1 MLQSAH
7 AVGGM
12 LMKKWVWQKANWT
25 KFKWDEA
32 LVTVKLRLIHKKIGQ
47 LVGESKV
54 SPEAE
59 ALPLDTLLTNLV
71 ASSLIEDEKLNV
83 RSLKSSL
90 ARRLGVTEENPA
102 PIKDKNEGLAN
113 IMMDAVS
120 NHNAPL
126 TMERLLQW
134 HNWLFQTI
142 ERFDYAA
149 QKIKVGEIRDNEAPM
164 QVVGGSLYGTTTKVY
179 FEAPE
184 GGEHLQGL
192 MNEFIEW
199 FNSSREDVMLD
210 PLLRAA
216 LAHFWFVTLHPF
228 EDGNGRITRVITDL
242 ALAQMD
248 HQSIRLYAMSVAI
261 HENRSSYYE
270 VLEKCQNDTYTINE
284 WLVWFLNTLEKS
296 IDRSLLRLDRTI
308 TKAKFWSTYSH
319 IELNEAQNKV
329 LNRLL
334 NGEENDF
341 PLGINASQY
350 QKLTGVSKATATR
363 HLTELLENDVLYK
376 LEGGGRNTRYVL
388 KIDKEKFTQKE
399 VVSLV

>member
-1 MLQSAH
+1 
-7 AVGGM
+7 
-12 LMKKWVWQKANWT
+12 MKKWVWQKEHWT
-25 KFKWDEA
+25 KFKWDDIG
-32 LVTVKLRLIHKKIGQ
+32 VTAKLRLIHKKIGQ
-47 LVGESKV
+47 LVGESKA
-54 SPEAE
+54 STDAE
-59 ALPLDTLLTNLV
+59 ALPLDMLLTNLV

-102 PIKDKNEGLAN
+102 PIQDKTEGLAN
-113 IMMDAVS
+113 IMMDAV
-120 NHNAPL
+120 NNYHAPL

-134 HNWLFQTI
+134 HNWLFQSI

-149 QKIKVGEIRDNEAPM
+149 QKIKVGKFRDNEAPM
-164 QVVGGSLYGTTTKVY
+164 QVVGGSPYGTTTKVY

-184 GGEHLQGL
+184 GGEHLQRL
-192 MNEFIEW
+192 IKEFLEW
-199 FNSSREDVMLD
+199 FNHSREDVMLD

-261 HENRSSYYE
+261 HENRSSYYD
-270 VLEKCQNDTYTINE
+270 VLEKCQNNTYTINE
-284 WLVWFLNTLEKS
+284 WLVWFLDTLEKS
-296 IDRSLLRLDRTI
+296 IDKSLLRLDRTI
-308 TKAKFWSTYSH
+308 AKAKFWSSYSH
-319 IELNEAQNKV
+319 VEFNEAQNKV

-334 NGEENDF
+334 NGEDHDF

-350 QKLTGVSKATATR
+350 QKVTGVSKATATR
-363 HLTELLENDVLYK
+363 HLAELLERDVLHK

-388 KIDKEKFTQKE
+388 KIYKENFI
-399 VVSLV
+399 

>member
-1 MLQSAH
+1 ME
-7 AVGGM
+7 
-12 LMKKWVWQKANWT
+12 KWVWQKENWT

-32 LVTVKLRLIHKKIGQ
+32 LVAVKLRLIHHKIGQ
-47 LVGESKV
+47 LVGESKA
-54 SPEAE
+54 SPDAE

-90 ARRLGVTEENPA
+90 ARRLGVTEKNPA
-102 PIKDKNEGLAN
+102 PLQDKTEGLSN

-149 QKIKVGEIRDNEAPM
+149 QKIKVGEIRDNVAPM
-164 QVVGGSLYGTTTKVY
+164 QVVGGSLCGTTTKVY

-192 MNEFIEW
+192 MDEFLAW
-199 FNSSREDVMLD
+199 FNSSKEDVILD

-261 HENRSSYYE
+261 HENRDSYYE
-270 VLEKCQNDTYTINE
+270 VLEKCQNNTYTISA
-284 WLVWFLNTLEKS
+284 WLIWFLDTLEKS
-296 IDRSLLRLDRTI
+296 IDKSLLRLHRTI
-308 TKAKFWSTYSH
+308 AKSKFWNTYSH
-319 IELNEAQNKV
+319 LQLNEAQKKSFKSV
-329 LNRLL
+329 ITRRRQR
-334 NGEENDF
+334 F
-341 PLGINASQY
+341 SFRY
-350 QKLTGVSKATATR
+350 QQFS
-363 HLTELLENDVLYK
+363 
-376 LEGGGRNTRYVL
+376 
-388 KIDKEKFTQKE
+388 I
-399 VVSLV
+399 

>member
-1 MLQSAH
+1 
-7 AVGGM
+7 M

-25 KFKWDEA
+25 KFKWDDT
-32 LVTVKLRLIHKKIGQ
+32 LVTAKLRLIHKKIGQ
-47 LVGESKV
+47 LVGESKA
-54 SPEAE
+54 SPDAE
-59 ALPLDTLLTNLV
+59 ALPLDMLLTNLV

-102 PIKDKNEGLAN
+102 PLQDKTEGLAN
-113 IMMDAVS
+113 IMMDAVN

-134 HNWLFQTI
+134 HKWLFQNI

-149 QKIKVGEIRDNEAPM
+149 QKIKVGEIRDNAAPM
-164 QVVGGSLYGTTTKVY
+164 QVVGGSLYGTSTKLY

-184 GGEHLQGL
+184 GGEHLLGL
-192 MNEFIEW
+192 MHEFLKW
-199 FNSSREDVMLD
+199 FNHSKDDVMLD

-216 LAHFWFVTLHPF
+216 LAHFWFITLHPF

-270 VLEKCQNDTYTINE
+270 ILEKCQNNTYTINE
-284 WLVWFLNTLEKS
+284 WLIWFLDTLERS

-308 TKAKFWSTYSH
+308 AKAKFWSSYSH
-319 IELNEAQNKV
+319 IEFNEAQNKV

-334 NGEENDF
+334 HGEENDF
-341 PLGINASQY
+341 PHGISASQY
-350 QKLTGVSKATATR
+350 QKVSGVSKATATR
-363 HLTELLENDVLYK
+363 HLVELLENDVLYK
-376 LEGGGRNTRYVL
+376 LEGGGRSTRYIL
-388 KIDKEKFTQKE
+388 KIDKEKFI
-399 VVSLV
+399 